1 MDVVHLSLIEEQ
13 TIEEDLSLWVS
24 DILNLLSVFLMLM
37 KEEDVIPSLAR
48 KI

>member
-24 DILNLLSVFLMLM
+24 AILNLLSIFLMLM
-37 KEEDVIPSLAR
+37 KEVDVIPYLAR
-48 KI
+48 IL